1 MTTVLHGAAFPSPL
15 GLIVAVASDAGLQ
28 RVSWDI
34 EVLGDVEQADHPV
47 LDRWRAWQ
55 AAFFAGR
62 FSELPDVSL
71 DLPTGA
77 SREVWD
83 LTRTIPVGQ
92 TRTYGDLARRLGK
105 GPEAAR
111 AVGAAMAANPVMLVV
126 PCHRV
131 VAQSGSLAGFRGGV
145 ERKAW
150 LLRHEGALLL

>member
-92 TRTYGDLARRLGK
+92 TRTYGDLARQLGR
-105 GPEAAR
+105 PQSAR
-111 AVGAAMAANPVMLVV
+111 AIGSGLAANPLMLIV

-131 VAQSGSLAGFRGGV
+131 MALTGSVAGYAGGV
-145 ERKAW
+145 DRKAW